1 MIGNNIKKLR
11 EINNLTQEDLAKE
24 CGVTYQAVSKWENNR
39 CIPKVNIIKKLSKIF
54 NVNINAIIN

>member
-24 CGVTYQAVSKWENNR
+24 CGVTYQAVSKWENNM
-39 CIPKVNIIKKLSKIF
+39 CSPKVDIIKKLSKIF
-54 NVNINAIIN
+54 NVNINDIIN